1 MPTGGYSD
9 LRLQSPVAHR
19 TKCRCNVCS
28 VLPRLLR
35 AAIRASVHGRPGSWA
50 PSSLPGPIR
59 HQRRVNV
66 CENRPCCVP
75 NPTRVRIAR
84 GTSYIPRRPADW
96 QRESAA
102 FHSEGIRHRHSSCGS
117 HESCP
122 AILQNA
128 RRIGHNSSCEC
139 RSKDFRPGLMRTED
153 DTTRIS
159 TVVGKSVRSLE
170 DAATRGPHPNR
181 NREKRL

>member
-19 TKCRCNVCS
+19 TKCLDKSCS
-28 VLPRLLR
+28 DLPPLLR
-35 AAIRASVHGRPGSWA
+35 AAIRASVHGRPGNSA
-50 PSSLPGPIR
+50 SNFPPRPIL
-59 HQRRVNV
+59 HQQRVNV
-66 CENRPCCVP
+66 CENRPCRVP
-75 NPTRVRIAR
+75 NPTRARIAR

-122 AILQNA
+122 AILQNPQ
-128 RRIGHNSSCEC
+128 RIGHNSSCEC

-153 DTTRIS
+153 DATRIS
-159 TVVGKSVRSLE
+159 TVVGKSVRSLK